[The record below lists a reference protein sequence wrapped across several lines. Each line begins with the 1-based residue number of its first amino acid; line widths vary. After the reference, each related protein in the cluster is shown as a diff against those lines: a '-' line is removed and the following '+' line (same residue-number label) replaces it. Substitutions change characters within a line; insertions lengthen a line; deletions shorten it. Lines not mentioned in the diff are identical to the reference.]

1 MKQIIYLA
9 ANCGCASGVGHWVA
23 DSYPENFRWV
33 VSFQGKRNCTD
44 AIALLARA
52 AIKALADLETRCD
65 VILRSARAFIAALA
79 DLETRCDVILRV
91 SDDRFAAFVL
101 GHLEGRIDGLPL
113 ATQEELFYQL
123 ERHNVAVEVLHLA
136 TSPQAKAIIQRL
148 EEELQ

>member
-65 VILRSARAFIAALA
+65 VILR
-79 DLETRCDVILRV
+79 V

-101 GHLEGRIDGLPL
+101 GHIEGRIDGLPL

>member
-52 AIKALADLETRCD
+52 AI
-65 VILRSARAFIAALA
+65 AALA
-79 DLETRCDVILRV
+79 DLETRCDVVLRV
-91 SDDRFAAFVL
+91 SDDRFASFVL
-101 GHLEGRIDGLPL
+101 GHIEGRIEGLPL

-123 ERHNVAVEVLHLA
+123 ERHNVVVEDWG
-136 TSPQAKAIIQRL
+136 TTPQAKAIAQRL
-148 EEELQ
+148 EEELR